1 MKLLSHTLIALAA
14 AIPARG
20 QTPSSTSSR
29 EPTTTVSESGL
40 TATLTTSA
48 SSSSSSTPQEG
59 CPTVTLTSNICHS
72 CATPDCVE
80 LEPLTN
86 SCDCPSAIPTV
97 FVDYPCESGCGG
109 IGCAA
114 NYVFFTA
121 NCTTETSSASSSGSS
136 GTTSANSTTSATGS
150 GLGGANST
158 ASGITSSGTSTRS
171 GGSSTGTGTA
181 AESSSSIAAAGRMRP
196 FWMGLL

>member
-1 MKLLSHTLIALAA
+1 MKLYGHILVALTA
-14 AIPARG
+14 AIPAHG
-20 QTPSSTSSR
+20 QTPSSTSSSK
-29 EPTTTVSESGL
+29 PTTTVSGL
-40 TATLTTSA
+40 TATLTSSA
-48 SSSSSSTPQEG
+48 STSSSTSQEG

-80 LEPLTN
+80 LEPLTQ

-121 NCTTETSSASSSGSS
+121 NCTSDSSSSSSTSSGAASG
-136 GTTSANSTTSATGS
+136 NSTASATGT
-150 GLGGANST
+150 GLGGLNST
-158 ASGITSSGTSTRS
+158 ASGVTSSGTSTRS
-171 GGSSTGTGTA
+171 GSSSETGTA
-181 AESSSSIAAAGRMRP
+181 AQSSSSIAAAGRMRP
-196 FWMGLL
+196 FWMELL

>member
-1 MKLLSHTLIALAA
+1 MKLLSHILVASIV
-14 AIPARG
+14 AIPAHG
-20 QTPSSTSSR
+20 QTASSTSSR
-29 EPTTTVSESGL
+29 EPTTTVSASGL
-40 TATLTTSA
+40 TATLTSSA
-48 SSSSSSTPQEG
+48 SLSSSTSQEG
-59 CPTVTLTSNICHS
+59 CPTVTLTSNVCHS

-97 FVDYPCESGCGG
+97 FVDYPCESGCRG

-121 NCTTETSSASSSGSS
+121 NCTSETSSSSSGSS
-136 GTTSANSTTSATGS
+136 GAASANSTASATGT
-150 GLGGANST
+150 GLGGLNST
-158 ASGITSSGTSTRS
+158 ASGITSAGTSTRS
-171 GGSSTGTGTA
+171 ESATGTGTA

>member
-1 MKLLSHTLIALAA
+1 MKLPRHVLIALAA

-20 QTPSSTSSR
+20 QTPSSTSAR
-29 EPTTTVSESGL
+29 EPTTTASESGL
-40 TATLTTSA
+40 TATLTSSA
-48 SSSSSSTPQEG
+48 STSSSTSLEG
-59 CPTVTLTSNICHS
+59 CPTVTLTSNVCHS

-80 LEPLTN
+80 LVPLTN

-121 NCTTETSSASSSGSS
+121 NCTTETSSASSGSS
-136 GTTSANSTTSATGS
+136 GTAPANSTASATGIG
-150 GLGGANST
+150 GLNST
-158 ASGITSSGTSTRS
+158 ASGITASGISTRS
-171 GGSSTGTGTA
+171 GGSATGTGTA
-181 AESSSSIAAAGRMRP
+181 AESSSSIAAAGRVRP